1 MCTVVD
7 MSFDEPDALTAAA
20 IARLAGVGRAAVSN
34 WRKRYPDFPQPN
46 GGTAASP
53 TFSRA
58 EVEAWLTATG
68 KAEQLATAGR
78 TDTGTHL
85 IDAPEPETI
94 EVTRLS
100 PEQLLA
106 RVIASLLPRAT
117 AAEQPV
123 NTGDVDVPVV
133 IDPAHGSGP
142 LLEAVADRFGDRVQA
157 VGRSPLGVAAGA
169 VCVPPLDPPKRTAER
184 VDRGK
189 SWEFGEPTGRDSE
202 LAWVQQCYGYLRPR
216 GVAVVAVSA
225 RTCFQASG
233 QQIRAALVRSGVL
246 RDVIALPKG
255 MGSSP
260 DTELC
265 LWVLRRPYGTPD
277 YAPVRMVDLSGVADP
292 RDLPYQHAAWQ
303 QLFTDASPEISRSV
317 ARVELLDG
325 DTNLLPSR
333 HVVARIEADAED
345 IASVT
350 RRLQALY
357 AQVGQGLPRFA
368 APDSPPRHS
377 TVTIAE
383 LERVGA
389 LTIRTRETTPRAGD
403 VLIRT
408 LGRPPIVAT
417 GSSSDEVGVSQVIE
431 VDLARMD
438 PYFVVTFLQADAN
451 TLPTSNTIGVLS
463 RDDLR
468 RCRIPRLPPVEQR
481 RYGAAFR
488 QLLELRDAL
497 SALAAVSAN
506 VIDQTLHALTIGA
519 LAPKSL
525 PINKTDNINSN
536 RR

>member
-1 MCTVVD
+1 

-46 GGTAASP
+46 GGTSASP
-53 TFSRA
+53 TFSRT

-85 IDAPEPETI
+85 LDAPEPETI
-94 EVTRLS
+94 ETTRLS

-117 AAEQPV
+117 AAAQPV
-123 NTGDVDVPVV
+123 NAGDVDVPVV
-133 IDPAHGSGP
+133 IDPAPGSGP
-142 LLEAVADRFGDRVQA
+142 LLAAVADRFGNRVHA
-157 VGRSPLGVAAGA
+157 VGLSPLGVAAGA
-169 VCVPPLDPPKRTAER
+169 VCVPPLDPPTLASER
-184 VDRGK
+184 ADAGT
-189 SWEFGEPTGRDSE
+189 SWEFGAPTGRDSE
-202 LAWVQQCYGYLRPR
+202 LAWVQQSYAYLRPH

-225 RTCFQASG
+225 RVCFQASG
-233 QQIRAALVRSGVL
+233 QHIRAALVRSGVL
-246 RDVIALPKG
+246 REVIALPKG
-255 MGSSP
+255 MGPVP
-260 DTELC
+260 DAELC
-265 LWVLRRPYGTPD
+265 LWVLRRSYGTPD
-277 YAPVRMVDLSGVADP
+277 YAPVRMVNLSGVADL
-292 RDLPYQHAAWQ
+292 RDVPYQNAAWQ
-303 QLFTDASPEISRSV
+303 QLRTDAAPEISRSV

-333 HVVARIEADAED
+333 HVVARVDAAEID
-345 IASVT
+345 KVT
-350 RRLQALY
+350 EHLQALY
-357 AQVGQGLPRFA
+357 AKVGQGLPRFA
-368 APDSPPRHS
+368 ADASPPRHS

-383 LERVGA
+383 LERIGA

-417 GSSSDEVGVSQVIE
+417 GDRSDEVGLSQVIE

-438 PYFVVTFLQADAN
+438 PHFVATFLQADAN

-468 RCRIPRLPPVEQR
+468 RCRIPRLPPAEQG

-506 VIDQTLHALTIGA
+506 VIDQTLHGLTIGT
-519 LAPKSL
+519 LAPNSL
-525 PINKTDNINSN
+525 LINKTDNINPN

>member
-1 MCTVVD
+1 

-46 GGTAASP
+46 SGTSASP

-68 KAEQLATAGR
+68 KGEQLATAGR

-85 IDAPEPETI
+85 LDAPEPETV
-94 EVTRLS
+94 EETRLS

-106 RVIASLLPRAT
+106 RAIASLLPRAT
-117 AAEQPV
+117 AAQQPV
-123 NTGDVDVPVV
+123 NIADVEVPVV

-142 LLEAVADRFGDRVQA
+142 LLEAVADRFGDRVHA
-157 VGRSPLGVAAGA
+157 VGRSPLGTAAGA
-169 VCVPPLDPPKRTAER
+169 VCVPPLDPPKRASER
-184 VDRGK
+184 ADAGT
-189 SWEFGEPTGRDSE
+189 SWEFGVPTGRDSE
-202 LAWVQQCYGYLRPR
+202 LAWVQQCYAYLRPH
-216 GVAVVAVSA
+216 GVAIVAVSA
-225 RTCFQASG
+225 RTCFQTSG

-255 MGSSP
+255 MGPSP
-260 DTELC
+260 DTEFC

-277 YAPVRMVDLSGVADP
+277 YAPVRMVNLSGVADQ

-303 QLFTDASPEISRSV
+303 QLFTDTSPEISRAV
-317 ARVELLDG
+317 ERVELLDG

-333 HVVARIEADAED
+333 HVVARVDADAED
-345 IASVT
+345 IASMT
-350 RRLQALY
+350 RRLQDLY

-368 APDSPPRHS
+368 APDSAPRHS

-417 GSSSDEVGVSQVIE
+417 GAQSDEVGVSQVIE
-431 VDLARMD
+431 VDPARMD
-438 PYFVVTFLQADAN
+438 SYFVATFLQADAN

-468 RCRIPRLPPVEQR
+468 RCRIPRLPPAEQG
-481 RYGAAFR
+481 RYGAAFQ

-497 SALAAVSAN
+497 SALAAVSAS

-519 LAPKSL
+519 LAPKAL